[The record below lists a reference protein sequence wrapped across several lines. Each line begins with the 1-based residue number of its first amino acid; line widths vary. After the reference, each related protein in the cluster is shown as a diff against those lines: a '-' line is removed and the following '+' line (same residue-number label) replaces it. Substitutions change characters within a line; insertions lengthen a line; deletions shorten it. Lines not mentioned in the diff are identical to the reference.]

1 MGNWAL
7 NRIAAVANAPVAAGK
22 PAAFAWEHDKSQ
34 HVVYR
39 GADNQIH
46 EIYFKRDLFNK
57 EWRYGGALSVMAK
70 AAPISGDPTGF
81 AWEHDHT
88 QHIIYRAADG
98 HIHEIFYKKDL
109 THGGWEYGGSLTGK
123 IGAAPAAGN
132 PSAYA
137 WEGDN
142 TQHIVYRAADGHIHE
157 IFYKRDL
164 THHGWEYGGALS
176 AKVGAPA
183 AAGDPVGFAWE
194 HDKTMHVIYRGAD
207 GQIHE
212 IFYKRDLTHHGWEY
226 GGALS
231 AKANAPAAADD
242 PNAFAWEGDHTQH
255 IIYRT
260 PDNAI
265 QEIFYKK
272 DLTHGGW
279 EYGGALSTK
288 LNAPPAAG
296 VPFGYV

>member
-7 NRIAAVANAPVAAGK
+7 NRIAAMANAPVAAGK

-46 EIYFKRDLFNK
+46 EIYFKRDWANH
-57 EWRYGGALSVMAK
+57 EWRYGGALGTK
-70 AAPISGDPTGF
+70 INAAPAAGDPTGF

-88 QHIIYRAADG
+88 QHIIYRGADG

-109 THGGWEYGGSLTGK
+109 THGGWEYGGSLTAK
-123 IGAAPAAGN
+123 ISAPPAAGN
-132 PSAYA
+132 PDAFA

-142 TQHIVYRAADGHIHE
+142 TQHIVYRATDGNIHE

-176 AKVGAPA
+176 TKVGAPA
-183 AAGDPVGFAWE
+183 AAGRPWGYVWE
-194 HDKTMHVIYRGAD
+194 RDK
-207 GQIHE
+207 
-212 IFYKRDLTHHGWEY
+212 
-226 GGALS
+226 
-231 AKANAPAAADD
+231 
-242 PNAFAWEGDHTQH
+242 TQH
-255 IIYRT
+255 IVYRT
-260 PDNAI
+260 PDGNI

-272 DLTHGGW
+272 DLTHHGW
-279 EYGGALSTK
+279 EFGGALSAK
-288 LNAPPAAG
+288 VGAPPAADD
-296 VPFGYV
+296 PIGYAWEGDDTQHVIYRGTDNYIQELWQR